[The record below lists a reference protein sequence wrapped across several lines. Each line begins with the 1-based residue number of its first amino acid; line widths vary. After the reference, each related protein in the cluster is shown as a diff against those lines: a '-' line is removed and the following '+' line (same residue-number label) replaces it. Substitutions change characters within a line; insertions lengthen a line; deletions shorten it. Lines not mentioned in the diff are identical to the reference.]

1 MTLPCQFDGSMA
13 VPMGV
18 PQDPMTVLLHGN
30 GSLPSWQCKWELDT
44 GMAVCGVKVHGS
56 AMKTYQNI
64 LKGRESA

>member
-44 GMAVCGVKVHGS
+44 QYWHDS
-56 AMKTYQNI
+56 
-64 LKGRESA
+64 LWRESPWQCHENLPKHLERP